1 MRGINILE
9 VIIISN
15 KTVLENSMLS
25 LWLKDGINV
34 ELNEMDK
41 DEKTIDCDFKEPY
54 ACVYANDEQEMA
66 SLKKEH
72 LLDLKR
78 EDFSNE

>member
-1 MRGINILE
+1 MEGINILDE
-9 VIIISN
+9 IIISN

-66 SLKKEH
+66 SLKKRTS
-72 LLDLKR
+72 LRFKKGR
-78 EDFSNE
+78 FQ

>member
-1 MRGINILE
+1 M
-9 VIIISN
+9 SN

-54 ACVYANDEQEMA
+54 ACVYANDEQKWP
-66 SLKKEH
+66 L
-72 LLDLKR
+72 
-78 EDFSNE
+78 